1 MEITKSQE
9 ASTFG
14 YPQLEEN
21 LDQNTALN
29 ILVNA
34 VHVGQNR
41 GAWKLEETPILLK
54 AIHAFVKKEE
64 SK

>member
-1 MEITKSQE
+1 MENTKMQE
-9 ASTFG
+9 TTGFG
-14 YPQLEEN
+14 VPLTEEN

-54 AIHAFVKKEE
+54 AIQAFMKKED